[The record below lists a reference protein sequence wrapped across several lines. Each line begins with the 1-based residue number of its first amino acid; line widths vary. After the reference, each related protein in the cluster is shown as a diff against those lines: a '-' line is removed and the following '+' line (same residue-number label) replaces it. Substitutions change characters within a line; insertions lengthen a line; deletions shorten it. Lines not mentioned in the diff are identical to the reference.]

1 MNDKLTP
8 LEEFEF
14 RQAARIRTPE
24 EKRGKPTPQK
34 KRIFLTV
41 LLLVLLA
48 GALFAAGFL
57 YHQLQLQQQKTTQLA
72 KELAT
77 SQQKMTAT
85 EISLKDIQQELKKMT
100 HRVSD
105 SSKGKGELLTAIDQL
120 KQDINNRNQ
129 EIRSLKQKIRERETS
144 IKNAEKARK
153 KVNTELEKAQ
163 KSNQELKGQ
172 VNTAK
177 ATIRE
182 FQDTTEKLKSTIQ
195 TLQSNMNQEG
205 NASRKLVS
213 DMLEAQSKTKKL
225 RKEKETM
232 EATLD
237 SLSKEIASLKQVDPG
252 ELVPFS
258 DLVTPAKPIVH
269 PSATLEK
276 KGSFGKVRG
285 FIVVNA
291 YIDETGFVQNA
302 FYLESHLRKD
312 EKNGAAISQ
321 ALKTVLKWRF
331 SPALYNDKTPVKIW
345 QPVVIPIND
354 K

>member
-1 MNDKLTP
+1 MNDQRTP

-24 EKRGKPTPQK
+24 EKREKPTPQK
-34 KRIFLTV
+34 KRVFLTV

-57 YHQLQLQQQKTTQLA
+57 YHQLQLQQLKTTQLA

-77 SQQKMTAT
+77 SKQKMTET
-85 EISLKDIQQELKKMT
+85 EISLKDIQQKLKKMT

-105 SSKGKGELLTAIDQL
+105 SSKGKGELLTAIEQL
-120 KQDINNRNQ
+120 NQSIDTRNK
-129 EIRSLKQKIRERETS
+129 EIQSLKQKIREREKS
-144 IKNAEKARK
+144 IENAEKARK
-153 KVNTELEKAQ
+153 KMKTELKKAQ
-163 KSNQELKGQ
+163 KSNQDLKSQ

-182 FQDTTEKLKSTIQ
+182 FQDTTGKLKSTIR

-213 DMLEAQSKTKKL
+213 DMLDAQSKAEKL
-225 RKEKETM
+225 RKEKESM
-232 EATLD
+232 EETID
-237 SLSKEIASLKQVDPG
+237 SLRKENTSLKRVDPG

-345 QPVVIPIND
+345 QPVVIPINS